1 MTPKEKAIELI
12 NKYHSLELIELTKIT
27 DGLNIGTTSKQCALI
42 AVDEILNSWYPVN
55 IHCGYE
61 FHHDNLTTSFYEYWK
76 QVKNEIEKL

>member
-1 MTPKEKAIELI
+1 MTPKEKAKELRD
-12 NKYHSLELIELTKIT
+12 KYFNVGDQEF
-27 DGLNIGTTSKQCALI
+27 DYSKEFSLI

-61 FHHDNLTTSFYEYWK
+61 FNHDNLTTSFYEYWE